1 MSLFR
6 RGGPHGNTGET
17 RQKKRCGPQLRMFQ
31 SSKKGA
37 PSPPVMGELRARCG
51 RQELPDTGS
60 DLQSVLKPTSRGK
73 NQTLHKKPK
82 GYKTREGQ

>member
-17 RQKKRCGPQLRMFQ
+17 RQKKGCGPQLRMFQ

-37 PSPPVMGELRARCG
+37 PSPPVMDKLWAPCEKAGA
-51 RQELPDTGS
+51 P
-60 DLQSVLKPTSRGK
+60 
-73 NQTLHKKPK
+73 
-82 GYKTREGQ
+82 